1 MPGRVVT
8 EIIVDPVHG
17 ELELGL
23 RRTGGFLGGNLS
35 VVPTVEVPL
44 IHAQELV
51 TQTKFLFPRRGTT
64 HNL

>member
-8 EIIVDPVHG
+8 EIIVDPFHG

-35 VVPTVEVPL
+35 VVPAVEVPL

-51 TQTKFLFPRRGTT
+51 T
-64 HNL
+64 